1 MNKYLLVKTGMH
13 RVICCFISAIALCAG
28 MICRADDYSINVG
41 DFSKL
46 KLVGKVNVTYTPSAT
61 EHGVVK
67 FTCDKEVASKIM
79 CQNTKN
85 TLRIEVDVLT
95 LPQGC
100 KLPDLTVYSSNL
112 EYAENSSDST
122 LTVTGIIPGSR
133 FQGKLI
139 GNGTMILNNI
149 DTYRLDASIS
159 TGCGHMIINGKAT
172 KAKLTNVGTG
182 PFEAN
187 GLSVEEATCW
197 IIGTGPIDCHVLNT
211 LKIYGA
217 GSGTVYYTGSPA
229 KIINRTL
236 GVKVVNVK

>member
-1 MNKYLLVKTGMH
+1 MMCNRPKKRLIFSSFLLLM
-13 RVICCFISAIALCAG
+13 ALCAG
-28 MICRADDYSINVG
+28 ITSRADEYSINVG
-41 DFSKL
+41 DFNKL
-46 KLVGKVNVTYTPSAT
+46 KLLGNVNVTYAPSAS
-61 EHGVVK
+61 EPGVVK
-67 FTCDKEVASKIM
+67 FNCDKEVASKIM

-95 LPQGC
+95 LRAGC
-100 KLPDLTVYSSNL
+100 KLPDITVYSSNL

-122 LTVTGIIPGSR
+122 LTVSSIIPGSK

-159 TGCGHMIINGKAT
+159 TGCGHLIINGKAT

-187 GLSVEEATCW
+187 GLTVDEATCW
-197 IIGTGPIDCHVLNT
+197 LIGTGPIDCKVKDI

-217 GSGTVYYTGSPA
+217 GTGTVYYSGTPS
-229 KIINRTL
+229 KVINRTL
-236 GVKVVNVK
+236 GVKVVHVD